1 MPSMKELLIWRRL
14 KHTAMT
20 DFQDN
25 RPVPPPEYNRDDKN
39 MAVMVHLLPLLG
51 FLFPGMSILVPLLIW
66 LFKRDKSSYIEHH
79 AREALNFQ
87 ITIAL
92 VVAIWIALKLM
103 LVGLLLLPL
112 VPIIIIIVLIL
123 MIRAALKASDGEY
136 YLYPFSLRLVK

>member
-1 MPSMKELLIWRRL
+1 
-14 KHTAMT
+14 
-20 DFQDN
+20 
-25 RPVPPPEYNRDDKN
+25 

>member
-1 MPSMKELLIWRRL
+1 
-14 KHTAMT
+14 
-20 DFQDN
+20 
-25 RPVPPPEYNRDDKN
+25 

-51 FLFPGMSILVPLLIW
+51 FVFPGMSILIPLLIW
-66 LFKRDKSSYIEHH
+66 LFKRDKSSCIEHH

-92 VVAIWIALKLM
+92 LAAIWIALKLM